1 MSEGVCLGALSAI
14 PLGESKGYRPDNEP
28 QDRLFVIRLSVNTV
42 VAYRN
47 SCPHLGYESA
57 PMAWRRD
64 RYLDGSK
71 QLIKCGSHGALFTLK
86 EGKCVEGPC
95 EGQQLTPERVT
106 VDNNGNLIW
115 WPHTEE
121 SNVMSESVKKVLIV
135 GGGFTGM
142 SAAILLQQQGVE
154 VHLVEL
160 DKNWRTDGAGITVSG
175 PSLRAIEQIG
185 VLDEFKQYGAICQN
199 VDMFTSN
206 GTYLRQIPTPAVP
219 GSSIVG
225 GGGIMRPVLAKI
237 LAERTKKTGVKV
249 LLGHTYES
257 LDDKGDRV
265 EVTFTNGESDSY
277 DLVAAAD
284 GVFSKTRQLIF
295 PDAPTPQ
302 YTGQVVW
309 RAVVERHGLERP
321 ALFYGPNGKL
331 GFTPVSATH
340 MYLNYTEQQ
349 PQKKRLADDQLLPH
363 LKGLIAE
370 FTAPVIE
377 KVKAELNE
385 NSSILARPLEGMIMA
400 RPWSK
405 GRVLLMGDAVH
416 ATTPHLASGAGMGHE
431 DAVVLADEVKAGGTV
446 EDILKRFEDRRW
458 TRCSLIV
465 SNSKRLGE
473 IEQTGGSKVEH
484 MQIMALSMSALMA
497 PI

>member
-1 MSEGVCLGALSAI
+1 MIG
-14 PLGESKGYRPDNEP
+14 
-28 QDRLFVIRLSVNTV
+28 
-42 VAYRN
+42 
-47 SCPHLGYESA
+47 
-57 PMAWRRD
+57 
-64 RYLDGSK
+64 
-71 QLIKCGSHGALFTLK
+71 
-86 EGKCVEGPC
+86 
-95 EGQQLTPERVT
+95 
-106 VDNNGNLIW
+106 
-115 WPHTEE
+115 
-121 SNVMSESVKKVLIV
+121 SVKKVLIV

-142 SAAILLQQQGVE
+142 STAILLQQQGIE

-160 DKNWRTDGAGITVSG
+160 DRNWRTDGAGITVSG

-185 VLDEFKQYGAICQN
+185 VLPQFKQHGAICQN
-199 VDMFTSN
+199 VDMLSAD
-206 GTYLRQIPTPAVP
+206 GTFLRQIPTPPVP

-225 GGGIMRPVLAKI
+225 GGGIMRPALANI
-237 LAERTKKTGVKV
+237 LAEETTKMGGKV

-257 LDDKGDRV
+257 LEDKGDRV

-295 PDAPTPQ
+295 RDAPTPQ

-309 RAVVERHGLERP
+309 RAVVQRYGLERP
-321 ALFYGPNGKL
+321 ALFYGKNGKC
-331 GFTPVSATH
+331 GFTPVSDTH

-349 PQKKRLADDQLLPH
+349 PEKKRVPQSKLLSR
-363 LKGLIAE
+363 LKGLIEE

-377 KVKAELNE
+377 KVKAELSE
-385 NSSILARPLEGMIMA
+385 NSSILARPLEGMIMP

-431 DAVVLADEVKAGGTV
+431 DAVVLADEIKAGGSV
-446 EDILKRFEDRRW
+446 QDILKRFEDRRW
-458 TRCSLIV
+458 TRCNLIV
-465 SNSKRLGE
+465 NNSRRLGE
-473 IEQTGGSKVEH
+473 IEQTGSSKVEH